1 MKLYFIVKAF
11 LGIYCNDLA
20 FFMLAASQL
29 WMKENPMNI
38 ALIGATGFVG
48 SAVLEELLRRG
59 HQVTALVRNPA
70 SLAARVG
77 LTVVPADAQDAAQV
91 ARAVAGH
98 DAVVSAY
105 NPGWTVPDLYDQFLR
120 GTRAIH
126 AGVKASGVRRLV
138 VVGGAGSLYVA
149 PGVQLV
155 DTPEFPAEWKQ
166 GALAAREAL
175 HLIRQEDMLDWT
187 FLSPPILLQPGE
199 RTGHYR
205 LGQDAP
211 LMEPDGQPGSLSVAD
226 LAVALVDE
234 LDAPRHVRQRFTV
247 AAQR

>member
-1 MKLYFIVKAF
+1 
-11 LGIYCNDLA
+11 
-20 FFMLAASQL
+20 
-29 WMKENPMNI
+29 MNI
-38 ALIGATGFVG
+38 ALIGGTGFVG

-59 HQVTALVRNPA
+59 HQVTALARHPA
-70 SLAARVG
+70 KVAARAG
-77 LTVVPADAQDAAQV
+77 LSVVQADAQDAAQV
-91 ARAVAGH
+91 ARAVAGQ

-105 NPGWTVPDLYDQFLR
+105 NPGWTVPDIHEQFLR

-126 AGVKASGVRRLV
+126 AGVLASGVRRLV

-175 HLIRQEDMLDWT
+175 NLIRQEEALEWT

-199 RTGHYR
+199 RTGRYR
-205 LGQDAP
+205 LGLEAP
-211 LMEPDGQPGSLSVAD
+211 LMEADGSPGGISVAD

-234 LDAPRHVRQRFTV
+234 LEAPRHVRQRFTV
-247 AAQR
+247 AR